1 MHCYTCRRL
10 GRNNGLIKANVAK
23 ERPKDVCMACM
34 KAGKHMGCEKKKLGD
49 IKIAKK

>member
-23 ERPKDVCMACM
+23 ACM